1 MSTIAMP
8 TPSDPAALAALR
20 AAHRHD
26 LAIPPPKP
34 AARAT
39 RADVRNLAII
49 AHVDHGKTTLVD
61 GLLRQAGTFRTGEVV
76 AERAMDT
83 NDLERERGITILS
96 KCTSVTW
103 KGVRVNVVDT
113 PGHADFGGEVERVL
127 GMVDAV
133 LLLVDAAEGPMPQTR
148 FVTSKAFE
156 LGLPAIVVVNKIDRP
171 RVEPDAVVDQVFDLF
186 VSLDATDNQLDF
198 PVVYASGR
206 EGWAVRDLEHPHDA
220 GLAPLLDLIVE
231 WVPPAAGD
239 VDSPFCMR
247 VATLTYDD
255 YLGYLGIGRVDTG
268 RCAVGD
274 RLLLAQQDGS
284 RAEFRVQRVLGF
296 QGLKRFELAEARA
309 GDIVALCGMDELNV
323 GETITSI
330 ASPRILPRLIVDA
343 PTMSMDFRVNDGP
356 FAGKEGKWVT
366 SRNLRERLY
375 REVKSNIA
383 LRVEDTED
391 AAAFQVS
398 GRGELHLSI
407 LIETMRRE
415 GFELCVSQPRV
426 ILQQDADGRSLE
438 PYEAVV
444 IDLDDNFSGPVI
456 EELGRRL
463 GQMTEMRPAGP
474 GRQRLEYLIPARG
487 LIGYR
492 SQFLTMTRG
501 TGVFYSR
508 FAEYRPYA
516 GVIRSRT
523 NGVLI
528 AQEEGMSNAYALYTL
543 QERGALF
550 IGPGVSVYGGMVV
563 GEHSRDN
570 DLVVNPCKTKKLSNI
585 RTHAADEKLVLT
597 PPRQITLESAIEFI
611 NADELVEVTPSSI
624 RLRKS
629 ILDYNARKR
638 SEKTVSG
645 G

>member
-1 MSTIAMP
+1 MSST
-8 TPSDPAALAALR
+8 S
-20 AAHRHD
+20 
-26 LAIPPPKP
+26 
-34 AARAT
+34 
-39 RADVRNLAII
+39 RADVRNVAII

-76 AERAMDT
+76 AERAMDS

-103 KGVRVNVVDT
+103 KGVRINLVDT

-148 FVTSKAFE
+148 FVTTKAFE
-156 LGLPAIVVVNKIDRP
+156 LGLPACVIINKIDRP

-186 VSLDATDNQLDF
+186 SALGATNEQMDF

-206 EGWAVRDLEHPHDA
+206 EGWAVQDLDGPRDA
-220 GLAPLLDLIVE
+220 GLAPLLDLIIE
-231 WVPPAAGD
+231 WAPPAPSD
-239 VDSPFCMR
+239 IDSPFCMR
-247 VATLTYDD
+247 VATLSYDD
-255 YLGYLGIGRVDTG
+255 YLGYLGIGRVDAG

-274 RLLLAQQDGS
+274 RLLLAHRDGS
-284 RAEFRVQRVLGF
+284 RSEFRVQKVLGF
-296 QGLKRFELAEARA
+296 QGLKRFELAEGKA
-309 GDIVALCGMDELNV
+309 GDILAVTGMDELNV
-323 GETITSI
+323 GETITDI
-330 ASPRILPRLIVDA
+330 QRPKVLPFLTVDA

-356 FAGKEGKWVT
+356 FAGKDGKWVT
-366 SRNLRERLY
+366 SRNIRERLY

-383 LRVEDTED
+383 LKVEDTAD
-391 AAAFQVS
+391 AGAFQVS

-426 ILQQDADGRSLE
+426 ILQQGADGRSLE
-438 PYEAVV
+438 PFETVV
-444 IDLDDNFSGPVI
+444 VDLDEAYAGVVI

-463 GQMTEMRPAGP
+463 GQMTEMRPSGP
-474 GRQRLEYLIPARG
+474 GRQRLEYIIPARG

-508 FAEYRPYA
+508 FAEYRPHA
-516 GVIRSRT
+516 GQIRART
-523 NGVLI
+523 QGVLI
-528 AQEEGMSNAYALYTL
+528 AQEVGESNAYALYSL
-543 QERGALF
+543 QERGTLF
-550 IGPGVSVYGGMVV
+550 IGASVAVYGGMIV

-570 DLVVNPCKTKKLSNI
+570 DLVVNPCKKKKLDNI
-585 RTHAADEKLVLT
+585 RTHAADEKLILV
-597 PPRQITLESAIEFI
+597 PPRQITLEYALEFI
-611 NADELVEVTPSSI
+611 NNDELVEVTPKAI
-624 RLRKS
+624 RLRKAH
-629 ILDYNARKR
+629 LDHNVRKR
-638 SEKTVSG
+638 AEKLADSANA
-645 G
+645 